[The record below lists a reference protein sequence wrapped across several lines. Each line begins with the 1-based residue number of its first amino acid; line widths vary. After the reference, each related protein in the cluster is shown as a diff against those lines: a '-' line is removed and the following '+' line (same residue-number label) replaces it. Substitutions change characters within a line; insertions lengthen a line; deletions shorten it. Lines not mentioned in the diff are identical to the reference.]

1 MERFVDI
8 YASDIG
14 KELDDYRSQIRSRK
28 EKIAMMR
35 SYHSEKHRIENA
47 RNIEDLIVASNELA
61 EASKDL
67 ISNMATYSKNIDDQT
82 TKMVGFTE
90 SNGKMSKSMAWMAGI
105 SIVIALASFA
115 YSVLS

>member
-1 MERFVDI
+1 
-8 YASDIG
+8 
-14 KELDDYRSQIRSRK
+14 
-28 EKIAMMR
+28 MMR